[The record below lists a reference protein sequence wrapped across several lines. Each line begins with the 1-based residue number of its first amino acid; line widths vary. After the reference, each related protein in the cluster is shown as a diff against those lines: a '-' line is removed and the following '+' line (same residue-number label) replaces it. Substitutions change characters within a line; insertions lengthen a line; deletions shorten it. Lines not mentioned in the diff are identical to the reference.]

1 MLMQFA
7 LSLGHLHLGNLD
19 PRDSHSG
26 SEGIL
31 YSAFTSFFGHASAA
45 PARGHSDDDDD
56 RCAVCL
62 SMLALGSGVA
72 PAPIATTI
80 PPMPVERVFT
90 RCVELAPIRSSD
102 PPFHS
107 RAPPSIG

>member
-7 LSLGHLHLGNLD
+7 LSLGHLHLGYLD

-31 YSAFTSFFGHASAA
+31 YSAFTSLVGHASGT
-45 PARGHSDDDDD
+45 PARHHSDDDD

-80 PPMPVERVFT
+80 PPIPVERVFT
-90 RCVELAPIRSSD
+90 RCVELAPIRSPD

>member
-7 LSLGHLHLGNLD
+7 LALGHLHLGNLD

-31 YSAFTSFFGHASAA
+31 YSAFTSVVGHASTV
-45 PARGHSDDDDD
+45 PARHHSDDYDD

-80 PPMPVERVFT
+80 RPMPVERVST
-90 RCVELAPIRSSD
+90 RCVELAPVRSPD
-102 PPFHS
+102 PPFQI